1 MTLRRSFWYS
11 AENLHHFVYFA
22 PDAKARYEAI
32 GLKGQWMGYFAS
44 RSAAVGTPSAELVVA
59 LFHGFA
65 PRLVHRA
72 IPSAWELADRDRILA
87 TRYEHARS
95 VIGPA
100 VEASGVD
107 PSRAADVVLDAIPTF
122 DLAVRPLAAAHA
134 ALPAPDD
141 ALGRL
146 WHGATVLREYRG
158 DAHLAVLSAHGLGG
172 VDANVLDVAA
182 GLTFPNQQQ
191 LRGWSDDDWAAG
203 RARLHERGWLDAD
216 GAVTAAGGA
225 ARASI
230 EDQTD
235 ATVAAG
241 IPQETQDALAS
252 VADDLKV
259 MSKSVVEHASSHAPH

>member
-11 AENLHHFVYFA
+11 VENLHHFVYLV
-22 PDAKARYEAI
+22 PDAKAQYEAI

-44 RSAAVGTPSAELVVA
+44 RSAAVGTPSPELVTA

-72 IPSAWELADRDRILA
+72 LPTAWELADRDQILA
-87 TRYEHARS
+87 TRYDHARD
-95 VIGPA
+95 VIGPG

-107 PSRAADVVLDAIPTF
+107 AARAAEAMLDVLPTLD
-122 DLAVRPLAAAHA
+122 LVVRPLAAAHV

-141 ALGRL
+141 VLGRL
-146 WHGATVLREYRG
+146 WHGATALREYRG
-158 DAHLAVLSAHGLGG
+158 DAHLAVLTTHALNG

-182 GLTFPNQQQ
+182 GLTFANQQQ

-203 RARLHERGWLDAD
+203 VARLQERGWLDAE
-216 GAVTAAGGA
+216 GAVTAEGGT
-225 ARASI
+225 ARAAI

-241 IPQETQDALAS
+241 IPRASQEALAD
-252 VADDLKV
+252 VTDDLKA
-259 MSKSVVEHASSHAPH
+259 MSKAVVEQVRTRF